1 MSTDYEYKPG
11 MLGKIK
17 DLVRKANEQGNG
29 KKGSATAQSDN
40 TKRRAKKQKSDGNNP
55 KDKVPRC
62 ASSEG
67 IVRAGKP
74 TTSAVDSLD
83 VLWSAAKTSK
93 AKELKKEDQTQ
104 VWIDSKLYH
113 KIEML
118 NLNCGKPVPTKH
130 IVNAILQLY
139 LDEHKTEILKASK

>member
-17 DLVRKANEQGNG
+17 DLVRKANEQGSG
-29 KKGSATAQSDN
+29 KKDSATAPSDN
-40 TKRRAKKQKSDGNNP
+40 TKRRAKKQKSEASKPNGKKPQCDSSDGNI
-55 KDKVPRC
+55 K
-62 ASSEG
+62 
-67 IVRAGKP
+67 AGKP
-74 TTSAVDSLD
+74 TTSAVEGLEA
-83 VLWSAAKTSK
+83 LWNSAKASK